1 MSPNRQAP
9 LLGAEMRAMRRE
21 LAGASDQH
29 VMEVLRLVDGLADRS
44 AADGLLAPL
53 RNRLR
58 MLRPARPVRFARLL
72 MAPLDPVIVDPPAW
86 RPGKPVLPRNAITP
100 LAEQVHAALPYI
112 AAEVDRMGATPQE
125 PSAELI
131 GAAGRILWSD
141 AATTLSSGLVPPS
154 WAAAGLPSV
163 AYAEL
168 AAGCATVLAGAWR
181 LFELAD
187 PAVPS
192 AELNEALVDMLREAE
207 GHGPVPWGMLLTI
220 MLQRFAT
227 APAPLLATAAK
238 RANRD
243 MRQAAEHALEAAWA
257 WVEAATGDPEP
268 EPLEE
273 QAVELRLQVGLLA
286 ELARD
291 ATHRRRAT
299 ALQAA
304 LRSASTAR
312 FVASMDAVLVAP
324 LQGISTTAPVPDAV
338 MTGLEH
344 SARALRRLDTE
355 CRRLGSAPTHDAKLA
370 EAAARITARD
380 DIPPMDRARLVEILL
395 GAQAAMRLV
404 P

>member
-1 MSPNRQAP
+1 M
-9 LLGAEMRAMRRE
+9 GADMRAMRRE

-29 VMEVLRLVDGLADRS
+29 VMEVLRLVDGLTDRS

-53 RNRLR
+53 RARLR
-58 MLRPARPVRFARLL
+58 VLRPARPLRFARLL
-72 MAPLDPVIVDPPAW
+72 MSPLDPVIVDPSSW
-86 RPGKPVLPRNAITP
+86 RLGKPVLPRTAITP
-100 LAEQVHAALPYI
+100 LAEQVRAALPYI

-220 MLQRFAT
+220 MLQRFVT

-238 RANRD
+238 RANRA
-243 MRQAAEHALEAAWA
+243 MREAAEHALEAAWV
-257 WVEAATGDPEP
+257 WVESGTGGSEAV
-268 EPLEE
+268 PLEE
-273 QAVELRLQVGLLA
+273 QALELRRQVGLLA

-299 ALQAA
+299 ALQTA
-304 LRSASTAR
+304 LRTASTAR
-312 FVASMDAVLVAP
+312 FVANMDGALMAP
-324 LQGISTTAPVPDAV
+324 LQGIGTTTPVPDAV
-338 MTGLEH
+338 MTGLEQ
-344 SARALRRLDTE
+344 SARALRRLDSE
-355 CRRLGSAPTHDAKLA
+355 CRRLGSAPANDAKLA
-370 EAAARITARD
+370 AAAAGIAARG

-395 GAQAAMRLV
+395 GAQSAMKLV